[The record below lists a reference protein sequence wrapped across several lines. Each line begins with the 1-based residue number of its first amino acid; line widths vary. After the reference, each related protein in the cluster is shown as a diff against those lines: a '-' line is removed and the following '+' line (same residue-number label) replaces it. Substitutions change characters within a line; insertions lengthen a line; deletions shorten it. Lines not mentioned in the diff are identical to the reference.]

1 MEVFLQS
8 DLHVALLELLAILIA
23 EGSDDAIMS
32 VVTVNLVAVFGVF
45 SCF

>member
-8 DLHVALLELLAILIA
+8 DLHVALLAILIA